1 MNNRNG
7 KGDHSGIERIGAAIV
22 GCGTIFPQ
30 HAGPLTNMEEAKL
43 LLVVDSDLSRAQKA
57 AEQLGCEAADD
68 YRVLLDRPDIQVV
81 HLCTPH
87 HRHADIAEEL
97 LAAGKHVLTEKP
109 IAHNPEAADKLKA
122 AAELAWKRSG
132 AQLGVTF
139 QNRYNESS
147 LVLRDIVASGR
158 LGRLICLKGAVSWS
172 RAPEYYTESPW
183 RGRWETEGGGLLINQ
198 TIHTL
203 DLLQWL
209 AGGEATRIAGAVTT
223 DTLSEVI
230 EVEDTAHACI
240 DFDNGVRALFYG
252 TNAYLT
258 NSPVELE
265 LVFEQGVLLQR
276 RECVYLLK
284 DGEETELS
292 RPSQTATGAKS
303 YWGVSHG
310 LLIQDFY
317 RHVRT
322 GQRFW
327 LDAEE
332 GSRALRLVY
341 GIYTASRAARAI
353 AAAEIVRGS
362 I

>member
-1 MNNRNG
+1 MDNRHHQEDPAVNNRL
-7 KGDHSGIERIGAAIV
+7 GAAII

-30 HAGPLTNMEEAKL
+30 HAVPLMNMEEVEL
-43 LLVVDSDLSRAQKA
+43 LLVVDSDLSRAQEA
-57 AEQLGCEAADD
+57 AERLGCEAVDD
-68 YRVLLDRPDIQVV
+68 YKVILNRPDIQVV

-87 HRHADIAEEL
+87 HRHADLAEEL

-109 IAHNPEAADKLKA
+109 IAHTLQAADQLRA
-122 AAELAWKRSG
+122 AAELAWKQSG

-147 LVLRDIVASGR
+147 RVIQDMVTSGR
-158 LGRLICLKGAVSWS
+158 LGRLLCLKGAVSWS
-172 RAPEYYTESPW
+172 RSPEYYTTNPW
-183 RGRWETEGGGLLINQ
+183 RGHWETEGGGLLINQ

-203 DLLQWL
+203 DLLQWF
-209 AGGEATRIAGAVTT
+209 AGGEVQRIAGSVTT
-223 DTLSEVI
+223 DTLSDVI

-265 LVFEQGVLLQR
+265 LVFEQGILLQR
-276 RECVYLLK
+276 RECVYLLQ
-284 DGEETELS
+284 DGQETELS
-292 RPSQTATGAKS
+292 RPAQAATGAKS

-317 RHVRT
+317 RHVRE
-322 GQRFW
+322 GRRFW
-327 LDAEE
+327 LDAQE
-332 GSRALRLVY
+332 GSRALQLVK
-341 GIYTASRAARAI
+341 GIYAASRDAKGVVPPER
-353 AAAEIVRGS
+353 VHR
-362 I
+362 